1 MGIDDDAYTWIMRTD
16 EYATEKT
23 LNEKARRW
31 LDAVRGSV
39 APRPHLQVSPERCA
53 LVVVDMLRY
62 FASPNGRCFLPASAG
77 IAPQIR
83 SLLDAWR
90 RNGGTVVFTRH
101 CHEGEHDLGM
111 LGRFFSD
118 HIACGEPDS
127 QIIEM
132 LEPLDGERVFN
143 KTTYDAFIGTD
154 LEEYLKKERMEQVL
168 VTGVLTHMCCETT
181 ARSAFCRGFEVY
193 VPVDATASNCE
204 ERHLASLM
212 AMADAVAVVLRT
224 DEVLKLWEKNK

>member
-1 MGIDDDAYTWIMRTD
+1 MRTD
-16 EYATEKT
+16 EYATEGT
-23 LNEKARRW
+23 LNEKTRRW

-39 APRPHLQVSPERCA
+39 APRPHLQVRPERCA

-62 FASPNGRCFLPASAG
+62 FASPQGRCFLPASAG
-77 IAPQIR
+77 IALRIR

-90 RNGGTVVFTRH
+90 RNGGTIVFTRH

-118 HIACGEPDS
+118 HIASGEPDS
-127 QIIEM
+127 QIIEL
-132 LEPLDGERVFN
+132 LEPLDDEQVFN

-212 AMADAVAVVLRT
+212 AMADAVAIVVST
-224 DEVLKLWEKNK
+224 DEVLKLWEKNR

>member
-1 MGIDDDAYTWIMRTD
+1 MRTD
-16 EYATEKT
+16 EYATERT
-23 LNEKARRW
+23 LNEKTRHW

-39 APRPHLQVSPERCA
+39 APRPHLRVNPERCA

-62 FASPNGRCFLPASAG
+62 FASPKGRCFLPASVG
-77 IAPQIR
+77 IAPRIR

-90 RNGGTVVFTRH
+90 FGGGTIVFTRH
-101 CHEGEHDLGM
+101 CHEDENDLGM

-118 HIACGEPDS
+118 HIAAGEPDS

-132 LEPLDGERVFN
+132 LEPRDGERVIT

-154 LEEYLKKERMEQVL
+154 LEEYLKKEKMEQVL

-193 VPVDATASNCE
+193 VPADATASSCE

-212 AMADAVAVVLRT
+212 AMADAVAVVVSA
-224 DEVLKLWEKNK
+224 DEVLKLWEKNE

>member
-1 MGIDDDAYTWIMRTD
+1 MGIDGNADTWIMRTD
-16 EYATEKT
+16 EYANKGT
-23 LNEKARRW
+23 LDEKARRW
-31 LDAVRGSV
+31 LDAVRGYV
-39 APRPHLQVSPERCA
+39 APRPHLQVDPKRCA
-53 LVVVDMLRY
+53 LLVVDMLRY
-62 FASPNGRCFLPASAG
+62 FASPQGRCFLPASAG
-77 IAPQIR
+77 IVPRIR

-90 RNGGTVVFTRH
+90 RNGGTVIFTRH

-118 HIACGEPDS
+118 HIALGEPDS

-132 LEPLDGERVFN
+132 LEPLDDERVFK

-154 LEEYLKKERMEQVL
+154 LEEYLKKEKMEQVL

-193 VPVDATASNCE
+193 VPVDATASSCE

-224 DEVLKLWEKNK
+224 DEVLELW

>member
-1 MGIDDDAYTWIMRTD
+1 MKTD
-16 EYATEKT
+16 EYATEGT
-23 LNEKARRW
+23 LNEKTRRW

-39 APRPHLQVSPERCA
+39 ARRPHLQVNPARCA
-53 LVVVDMLRY
+53 LLVVDMLRY
-62 FASPNGRCFLPASAG
+62 FASSKGRCFLPASAG
-77 IAPQIR
+77 IAPRIR

-101 CHEGEHDLGM
+101 CHEDDHDLGM

-118 HIACGEPDS
+118 HIASGEPDS

-132 LEPLDGERVFN
+132 LEPLDDERVFT

-154 LEEYLKKERMEQVL
+154 LEEYLRRERMEQVL

-193 VPVDATASNCE
+193 VPVDATASSCE

-212 AMADAVAVVLRT
+212 AMADAVAVVVST
-224 DEVLKLWEKNK
+224 DEVLELWKKNE